1 MTWLVLFSTLFGST
15 FSWSLQTF
23 LFLDILAEHNHLDS
37 ALFIEIHYCYCHGL
51 CHSHCLGLHSHPPK
65 PFTFFDSNKWK
76 NVRFV
81 AGHESGKRVTLG
93 GTATVQD
100 DNYLKGGFLQIIKK
114 NRSQRARET
123 HMYYYTT
130 TQAYR
135 CSVLLVTNSTLPKDY
150 ECGGGGEE
158 SPL

>member
-1 MTWLVLFSTLFGST
+1 
-15 FSWSLQTF
+15 
-23 LFLDILAEHNHLDS
+23 
-37 ALFIEIHYCYCHGL
+37 
-51 CHSHCLGLHSHPPK
+51 LHSHPPK

-150 ECGGGGEE
+150 ECGGGGGGGGGGGRGEAGRRGRGGGGGGGEE